1 MDAAL
6 KVRGLAAGYAP
17 GVPAIEGVDLDV
29 AGGHSVAVLGPNG
42 GGKTTLFRAL
52 LGQTPWRRGEV
63 VVRGSLAYVPQ
74 TERSRLDFPI
84 DALGVVLMG
93 RYRYAPWYR
102 RLGRDDR
109 RAAREALDRVGLG
122 DHARTRYGELSGGQR
137 QRVLIARALAQE
149 AGVLLMD
156 EPMSGVDRPSAEL
169 VLALLEELR
178 DEGRIVLVSTHDI
191 DQARRFDSV
200 LCINRDQVGCGRPDE
215 VLTAAA
221 VARTYGAE
229 LVRLADGEQAVV
241 VQHHSH

>member
-1 MDAAL
+1 
-6 KVRGLAAGYAP
+6 
-17 GVPAIEGVDLDV
+17 
-29 AGGHSVAVLGPNG
+29 
-42 GGKTTLFRAL
+42 
-52 LGQTPWRRGEV
+52 
-63 VVRGSLAYVPQ
+63 
-74 TERSRLDFPI
+74 
-84 DALGVVLMG
+84 
-93 RYRYAPWYR
+93 
-102 RLGRDDR
+102 
-109 RAAREALDRVGLG
+109 
-122 DHARTRYGELSGGQR
+122 
-137 QRVLIARALAQE
+137 VLIARALAQE